1 MAPCFRPLVAAQ
13 LVLPAPAQ
21 DPCLALED
29 VANSTLSPPTSTTC
43 VAILRFLPGHPYQV
57 AAARHLPVLDLHR
70 QAVEQAP
77 NCRLV
82 TVRL

>member
-29 VANSTLSPPTSTTC
+29 VANSTLSPPLP
-43 VAILRFLPGHPYQV
+43 LRVWRSY
-57 AAARHLPVLDLHR
+57 AS
-70 QAVEQAP
+70 
-77 NCRLV
+77 CRD
-82 TVRL
+82 TRTR